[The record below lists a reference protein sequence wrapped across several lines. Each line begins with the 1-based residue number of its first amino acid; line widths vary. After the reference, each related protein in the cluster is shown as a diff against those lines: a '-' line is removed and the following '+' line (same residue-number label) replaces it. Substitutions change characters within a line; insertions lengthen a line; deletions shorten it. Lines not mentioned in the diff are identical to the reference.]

1 MLMENKVGIV
11 FGLANDYSYAWFIA
25 KALYEAGAKIIF
37 GYLPGEKNERRV
49 TLALESMGYDSPDIY
64 PCEVTNDGYLDSFFD
79 YVNQNYGK
87 IDFVVHSVAY
97 ANKEFLKYG
106 RFHET
111 PRDVWTQALEIS
123 AFSLVDIANR
133 SKEIMNEGG
142 SIISLSYLGGEK
154 VVPGYNVMGVAK
166 SALEMSTRYL
176 AYELGKKNIRVN
188 CISGGPLKTLSAMG
202 VESFS
207 RILDY
212 QAKSAPLKRN
222 IEGNEVGKTALYL
235 LSDLSSGV
243 TGEIIHVDSGF
254 HVLANIPANSTD

>member
-1 MLMENKVGIV
+1 MLMKNKVGIV

-37 GYLPGEKNERRV
+37 GYLPGDKNKRRV
-49 TLALESMGYDSPDIY
+49 TLALESMGYEAADIY
-64 PCEVTNDGYLDSFFD
+64 PCEVTNDDDLDSFFD
-79 YVNQNYGK
+79 YVSGKFGK

-97 ANKEFLKYG
+97 ANKDYLKLG

-123 AFSLVDIANR
+123 AYSLVDIANR
-133 SKEIMNEGG
+133 SKEIMNDGG

-176 AYELGKKNIRVN
+176 AMELGALKIRVN

-202 VESFS
+202 IESFS
-207 RILDY
+207 KILEH
-212 QAKSAPLKRN
+212 QEKVSPLKRN
-222 IEGNEVGKTALYL
+222 IGGEEVGKTALYL
-235 LSDLSSGV
+235 LSDYSSAV
-243 TGEIIHVDSGF
+243 TGEVIHVDSGF
-254 HVLANIPANSTD
+254 HVLANFPTENGH

>member
-1 MLMENKVGIV
+1 MLMKNKVGIV

-37 GYLPGEKNERRV
+37 GYLPGEKNHRRV
-49 TLALESMGYDSPDIY
+49 TLALESMGYDSPDIF
-64 PCEVTNDGYLDSFFD
+64 PCEVTNDTDLDGFFE
-79 YVNQNYGK
+79 YVKQKFGK

-97 ANKEFLKYG
+97 ANKEYLKLG

-111 PRDVWTQALEIS
+111 PREVWTQALEIS
-123 AFSLVDIANR
+123 AYSLVDIANR
-133 SKEIMNEGG
+133 AKNLMVEGG

-176 AYELGKKNIRVN
+176 ALELGSDNIRVN

-202 VESFS
+202 VEGFS
-207 RILDY
+207 KILEH
-212 QAKSAPLKRN
+212 QAKASPLKRN
-222 IEGNEVGKTALYL
+222 IDGVEVGKTALYL
-235 LSDLSSGV
+235 LSDYSSAV
-243 TGEIIHVDSGF
+243 TGEVIHVDSGF
-254 HVLANIPANSTD
+254 HVLANLPAESCE